1 VSVAVS
7 CRSAQTFRVMVDRAR
22 TSDAIV
28 QVVELDDPT
37 VVFENLPALVSRIE
51 LEPRASTTSTSRG
64 SAIERAENLD
74 SIPLRQTVRS
84 RGPPHRSL
92 RQDWK
97 RFLAASIGRYACA
110 TFEESPSSRL
120 GRPPPDTLCITCEAQ
135 TPLAVTP
142 MQAVSAGPRRAP
154 RSILL
159 LTPSSYF
166 RRASRAG

>member
-1 VSVAVS
+1 MTWS
-7 CRSAQTFRVMVDRAR
+7 CECCCECCCELPERETFRVMVDRAR

-64 SAIERAENLD
+64 SAIERGENLD

-120 GRPPPDTLCITCEAQ
+120 
-135 TPLAVTP
+135 AV
-142 MQAVSAGPRRAP
+142 
-154 RSILL
+154 LL
-159 LTPSSYF
+159 LTPC
-166 RRASRAG
+166 ASRVIPGRPLS